1 LSRDRSRKLG
11 GRGGSDVIE
20 AKLKRLVEFVV
31 VVVDVDD
38 VVVETECFGEVKAS
52 LL

>member
-1 LSRDRSRKLG
+1 LSRDRNRKLG

-38 VVVETECFGEVKAS
+38 VVETECLGEVKAS